1 MHTNCVIQVFKLRSL
16 DMDIREITSPSRLP
30 LTAALTSL
38 VAVLAFATVL
48 TRPWS
53 APRYKTIPGPRG
65 WPIVGSAFQLDKY
78 PQRSLRKWH
87 KQYGEIYAVKLFAF
101 KWVFLNSPE
110 AVKAIL
116 DKQSAS
122 TSDRIRFPVATEAI
136 CKGLRLVLMPYGPL
150 WRRLRGKVHQVL
162 TPRMSNTFRPMQE
175 FESKQALYDIL
186 TNNRDG
192 ELFREHIRRYVS
204 SVMMTF
210 IYGQRVPVPVS
221 SFSPKG
227 GAFHNFTWA
236 AVITRVF

>member
-1 MHTNCVIQVFKLRSL
+1 M
-16 DMDIREITSPSRLP
+16 
-30 LTAALTSL
+30 
-38 VAVLAFATVL
+38 
-48 TRPWS
+48 
-53 APRYKTIPGPRG
+53 
-65 WPIVGSAFQLDKY
+65 GSAFQLDKY

>member
-1 MHTNCVIQVFKLRSL
+1 MN
-16 DMDIREITSPSRLP
+16 IREITCHFPLSPTVV
-30 LTAALTSL
+30 LTTL
-38 VAVLAFATVL
+38 VAVLAFTVVFV
-48 TRPWS
+48 RPWS
-53 APRYKTIPGPRG
+53 APRYKSVPGPRG
-65 WPIVGSAFQLDKY
+65 WPIVGSAVHLNKY

-87 KQYGEIYAVKLFAF
+87 KQYGEIYVVKLFAF

-122 TSDRIRFPVATEAI
+122 TSDRVPFPVATEAI

-150 WRRLRGKVHQVL
+150 WRRLRRKVHQVL

-210 IYGQRVPVPVS
+210 IYGQRVPAPVS
-221 SFSPKG
+221 SPCRKG
-227 GAFHNFTWA
+227 PSFQQE
-236 AVITRVF
+236 